1 MQGGEYGFCYK
12 LSTSHKSVSPLLKL
26 KTYFKLLVQ
35 FSETKKCGLVECLK
49 DDLNPRVIFVL
60 TNFHFLL
67 WKKLCNAAILPLNYD
82 RKR

>member
-1 MQGGEYGFCYK
+1 MQRGEYGFCYK
-12 LSTSHKSVSPLLKL
+12 LSTSHNAVSPHLKL

-67 WKKLCNAAILPLNYD
+67 RKLLINSAMYIATKL
-82 RKR
+82 